1 MADAE
6 LFACDSAGLVATRIS
21 VCSHTD
27 FGACKPDALEATQS
41 AFRYCMEKFR
51 AEAKEARAAE
61 DEARQAEVD

>member
-1 MADAE
+1 MAKAE

-27 FGACKPDALEATQS
+27 FEACRPDALEATQS

-51 AEAKEARAAE
+51 AEAEKARAAE
-61 DEARQAEVD
+61 DKARQDEVD